1 MLKIGSSAKNFTLLD
16 QDGKSHTLSD
26 YFGNF
31 ILIYFYPKDDTP
43 GCTKEACSIG
53 EKFPSFEKLKI
64 KVFGISADSVKS
76 HKKFADKYNLPF
88 TLLSDEN
95 KKVLKMYEVLKEKS
109 MFGNTF
115 LGIQRMSYLIDKEGK
130 ILKVYEKVNP
140 EKHADEVL
148 SDIKE
153 LNGKR

>member
-1 MLKIGSSAKNFTLLD
+1 MLKIKTKAKDFTLLD

-64 KVFGISADSVKS
+64 KVFGISADSVKI
-76 HKKFADKYNLPF
+76 HKKFADKYKLPF
-88 TLLSDEN
+88 TLLSDDS
-95 KKVLKMYEVLKEKS
+95 KKVLKAYGVLKEKS

-148 SDIKE
+148 EDIKIVS
-153 LNGKR
+153 KK

>member
-1 MLKIGSSAKNFTLLD
+1 MLKINTKAKNFTLLD

-64 KVFGISADSVKS
+64 KVFGISADSIKS
-76 HKKFADKYNLPF
+76 HKKFADKYKLPF
-88 TLLSDEN
+88 TLLSDES
-95 KKVLKMYEVLKEKS
+95 KKVLKAYGAIKEKS

-115 LGIQRMSYLIDKEGK
+115 LGIQRMSYLIDEEGK

-148 SDIKE
+148 EDIKTYI
-153 LNGKR
+153 KK